1 MNLSFYDS
9 FASMI
14 DILPARAITRA
25 LERQRC
31 MLEEDLALQRPVSL
45 DEAESVL
52 NFCHF
57 VEAVRDGLPGWAF
70 TSPPPPDHLEFYRK
84 TLDRLIASEEL
95 PFTARAKFDDI
106 IADCCLRPL
115 PCAG

>member
-1 MNLSFYDS
+1 MRLSFYNS

-14 DILPARAITRA
+14 EALPARAITRA
-25 LERQRC
+25 LERQRH
-31 MLEEDLALQRPVSL
+31 MLEEDLAMQRPVPL
-45 DEAESVL
+45 KEAESIL

-57 VEAVRDGLPGWAF
+57 VEAVGEGLPGWAF
-70 TSPPPPDHLEFYRK
+70 TNPPPPAHLEFYRK

-95 PFTARAKFDDI
+95 PVHAKAEFDGI

-115 PCAG
+115 QYAG